1 MVIPRPKTVHCTLCG
16 APFVMMMSAMVN
28 PADVICDACIV
39 DLWSSKETNAEL
51 MARCTAASTSD
62 AAVSPSLGMS
72 PDLVADA
79 ILERVKEL
87 RDIARTRAEVDGL
100 LLQRAGASR

>member
-28 PADVICDACIV
+28 PADVICDACII

-51 MARCTAASTSD
+51 MARCT

>member
-28 PADVICDACIV
+28 PADVICDACIL
-39 DLWSSKETNAEL
+39 DLWSSPDSDAEL
-51 MARCTAASTSD
+51 MARCTARI
-62 AAVSPSLGMS
+62 SPTLGMS

-87 RDIARTRAEVDGL
+87 RDIARTRHEVDGL
-100 LLQRAGASR
+100 LLQRAGARR